1 MGTQALDTKRFTS
14 PAFKFFV
21 VFMPRTFTVW
31 VVGSPATSES
41 QVQQNQLPR
50 NTTRE
55 TPPQLLLQ
63 ARTSKGFQRALQP
76 RTAPFRHNLFKC
88 CNHQTGVNPIAGK
101 VAVQVSEALPVLGNV
116 PARV

>member
-55 TPPQLLLQ
+55 TPPQLLQASAHEQRLPARAAATHRSISSQSFQTLQ
-63 ARTSKGFQRALQP
+63 PPNWGESNSREGGRTSQ
-76 RTAPFRHNLFKC
+76 
-88 CNHQTGVNPIAGK
+88 
-101 VAVQVSEALPVLGNV
+101 
-116 PARV
+116 